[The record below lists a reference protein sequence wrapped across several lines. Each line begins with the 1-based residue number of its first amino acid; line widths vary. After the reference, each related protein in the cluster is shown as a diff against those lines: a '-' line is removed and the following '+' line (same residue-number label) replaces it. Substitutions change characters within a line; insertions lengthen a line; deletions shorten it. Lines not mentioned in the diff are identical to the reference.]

1 LIFLGFLELIKKHK
15 KTKIRFAAIFLL
27 GFLLLFENFPSPL
40 KTGRLR
46 EHNET
51 EKALYAVIDQ
61 FPDHYG
67 VLELPHFRG
76 FGDNKIFSL
85 YTIYHDKHVYNGF
98 YGVGIFDPLKIF
110 KQRYFHPVTSIPE
123 DINDPSILRYLRE
136 NGIRIIVFHRSLM
149 IFGEV
154 KGQQK
159 FKVTKKVNQWWGD
172 IVGGFKKAKERG
184 LLQELDILDN
194 GIIAVINEDNKAM
207 SFKFQFTYHYM
218 KSKKHMVMNLKKF
231 TDNPVKIKVFFNREL
246 IFETPFVE
254 PFADIKVKL
263 PQKAELRARGNY
275 FEIQCS
281 EEVSLEKIDLIK

>member
-1 LIFLGFLELIKKHK
+1 
-15 KTKIRFAAIFLL
+15 
-27 GFLLLFENFPSPL
+27 
-40 KTGRLR
+40 LR